1 MNTASHLFDQFAER
15 LNKLERRN
23 RRLTG
28 MLVLLL
34 VVGGLV
40 LLGAAQTAKRQ
51 SSEME
56 SLVLRD
62 SAGKERARLEIG
74 KEGPTLQ
81 FLNDRGQTL
90 ATVGTS
96 KDALLLRLF
105 DRNGRLQTGVALE
118 QDGVALVTYDRDGQ
132 LQRGRGAL
140 LVTNGVF
147 DRD

>member
-1 MNTASHLFDQFAER
+1 MNTASHPFDQFAER

-23 RRLTG
+23 RRLTS

-34 VVGGLV
+34 VAGGLV
-40 LLGAAQTAKRQ
+40 LLVAAQKAERQ

-56 SLVLRD
+56 SFVLRD
-62 SAGKERARLEIG
+62 SAGKERARLEVG
-74 KEGPTLQ
+74 KEGPALQ
-81 FLNDRGQTL
+81 FLTERGQPL

-96 KDALLLRLF
+96 KHALLLRLF
-105 DRNGRLQTGVALE
+105 DRNGHLQTGVALE
-118 QDGVALVTYDRDGQ
+118 QDGVALVNYDSDGQ

-147 DRD
+147 GRD